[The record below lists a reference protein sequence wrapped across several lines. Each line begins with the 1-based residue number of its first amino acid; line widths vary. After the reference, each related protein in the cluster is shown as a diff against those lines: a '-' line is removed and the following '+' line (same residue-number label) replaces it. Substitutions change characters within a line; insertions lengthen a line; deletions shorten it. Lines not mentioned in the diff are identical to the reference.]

1 MGSKHRPQ
9 RSCVACR
16 DKMDKRSLT
25 RLVFVDKNLRIDE
38 SGKMNGRGAYL
49 CGKANCWD
57 AAATGKVLNAAL
69 RRELH
74 DDDRSYLRRVKP
86 AR

>member
-1 MGSKHRPQ
+1 MVSKHRPQ
-9 RSCVACR
+9 RSCVICR

-25 RLVFVDKNLRIDE
+25 RLVFVDNKLSIDK

-57 AAATGKVLNAAL
+57 AAATRTVLDTAL
-69 RRELH
+69 RRDLH
-74 DDDRSYLRRVKP
+74 DDDRSYLRHMKP
-86 AR
+86 A

>member
-9 RSCVACR
+9 RSCVVCR

-25 RLVFVDKNLRIDE
+25 RLVFVDSHLRIDE

-57 AAATGKVLNAAL
+57 AAATRAVLDAAL

-74 DDDRSYLRRVKP
+74 DDDRSYLRHMKP
-86 AR
+86 T